1 MSVNDWVNL
10 IVSILSGLAI
20 CIPLVVKLVQYIK
33 TVTKEKNWSSLMQL
47 VLQLMT
53 EAEKNYSTGAE
64 RKEYVMDSIKAMES
78 TLNYDIDENVIGN
91 MIDSIVAASKTINA
105 EIVVVESK

>member
-1 MSVNDWVNL
+1 MNINDWVEL
-10 IVSILSGLAI
+10 IVAVLAGLATA
-20 CIPLVVKLVQYIK
+20 IPLIVKLVQYIQK
-33 TVTKEKNWSSLMQL
+33 AAKEKNWTSLMQL

-64 RKEYVMDSIKAMES
+64 RKEYVMDTIKSMED
-78 TLNYDIDENVIGN
+78 TLNYEIDENVIGE

-105 EIVVVESK
+105 EVVVKSE